1 MKILLIGGTGI
12 ISTAVSRTML
22 EKGHELW
29 LINRGTH
36 NDVLPAGAHFIIG
49 DINDT
54 DAMKSALKG
63 HYFDCVADFTVL
75 KPEQINRDYQL
86 FAGITKQYIFI
97 SSASAY
103 QKPLSCYEITE
114 STPLYNP
121 YWIMPKIKY
130 PVKTN

>member
-36 NDVLPAGAHFIIG
+36 NDVLPAGVHFIIG

-86 FAGITKQYIFI
+86 FK
-97 SSASAY
+97 SLSAVMKLRKAL
-103 QKPLSCYEITE
+103 PCII
-114 STPLYNP
+114 PIG
-121 YWIMPKIKY
+121 IMPKIRY

>member
-75 KPEQINRDYQL
+75 KTGTN
-86 FAGITKQYIFI
+86 
-97 SSASAY
+97 
-103 QKPLSCYEITE
+103 KP
-114 STPLYNP
+114 
-121 YWIMPKIKY
+121 
-130 PVKTN
+130 